1 MSENTEVETLFQYQV
16 AAGKHQMPDGSF
28 ARKGDIV
35 SITKEYAEKFVNK
48 FKAILEQV
56 EAEAEAEAE
65 AKAVEAVVKAVTK
78 A

>member
-1 MSENTEVETLFQYQV
+1 MSENTEAGTLFQYQV

-35 SITKEYAEKFVNK
+35 SITREYAEKFVNK
-48 FKAILEQV
+48 FKAVLEQV
-56 EAEAEAEAE
+56 EAEVEAEA
-65 AKAVEAVVKAVTK
+65 VEVVTKAVTK

>member
-35 SITKEYAEKFVNK
+35 SITREYAEKFVNK
-48 FKAILEQV
+48 FKAVLEQV
-56 EAEAEAEAE
+56 EAEVEAEV
-65 AKAVEAVVKAVTK
+65 VEVVAKAVTK

>member
-1 MSENTEVETLFQYQV
+1 MSENTEVGTLFQYQV

-35 SITKEYAEKFVNK
+35 LITREYAEKFVNK
-48 FKAILEQV
+48 FKAVLEQV
-56 EAEAEAEAE
+56 EAEVEAEV
-65 AKAVEAVVKAVTK
+65 VEVVAKAVTK

>member
-35 SITKEYAEKFVNK
+35 SITREYAEKFVNK
-48 FKAILEQV
+48 FKAVLEQV
-56 EAEAEAEAE
+56 EAEVEAEA
-65 AKAVEAVVKAVTK
+65 VEVVTKAVTK